1 MTTPRMFRLAGPVLL
16 LALVVAL
23 AASAVT
29 AAPAAPPAAMGTSGG
44 HDLDALWAAA
54 QRQHDLAK
62 LDAVL
67 LLEERRVG
75 IAPEG
80 AVTTTVHTV
89 VWIGTSTG
97 LRSYADLRL
106 PWNEATCS
114 FTVTKL
120 RTWRD
125 GRWWPDA
132 ERISDTAVVHTLP
145 YAVDHADDYTT
156 LRETMLLHDGVELP
170 CLMETEYTIT
180 ERALPAADGLFVLP
194 QRDPAVRVSLSVSAP
209 AGRTLRHVELNG
221 APAPVEAEGDGRRTY
236 TWTMEPVPALRLPLT
251 AHAAAF
257 EPAVCW
263 STWADERALGDA
275 FNSAFWEAAVAPRA
289 VVDSLRAAQREAGG
303 ERARVQAGGKW
314 LARNVRHVR
323 QDDRWWTFAP
333 RRAERTWET
342 AYGHVLDRAVL
353 WASLLKADGWQVLP
367 VLAGPVGAPAAP
379 ALPHLGGRGQ
389 LLLYLQGA
397 FDAKV
402 RRPLLVC
409 DPADFSVHAEGVLD
423 GRPLLWL
430 YGEAKSQA
438 PQGGGG
444 ELTVELSLAAGD
456 TSWTGEGFASGR
468 GRLAFADAVDGE
480 PAALGRHA
488 AAVMAGVFKG
498 ATTPAATLPL
508 VLRGA
513 TDLRCTVAAPLGK
526 ADADGRRQVVLGRPQ
541 GGLLDRLPADCHL
554 FDATRTAPVLLDG
567 LLRQVVAVRLKLP
580 DGATATLPE
589 GRVLTNAAGTFTLT
603 AGMADGWVEYRR
615 ELALAEGAGAAA
627 NWPALRALLLEEADA
642 AGATLAWRAKR

>member
-1 MTTPRMFRLAGPVLL
+1 MKAPSHRYRKFAGVALCAL
-16 LALVVAL
+16 LALPTLLAPRAL
-23 AASAVT
+23 
-29 AAPAAPPAAMGTSGG
+29 AAPAAMGVSAG
-44 HDLDALWAAA
+44 HDLDALLAAA
-54 QRQHDLAK
+54 QGRHDLARQ
-62 LDAVL
+62 DAVL
-67 LLEERRVG
+67 LLEDRRVDV
-75 IAPEG
+75 ASEG
-80 AVTTTVHTV
+80 SVATTVHTV
-89 VWIGTSTG
+89 VWIGTATG
-97 LRSYADLRL
+97 LRAYADLRV

-125 GRWWPDA
+125 GRWWPDR

-170 CLMETEYTIT
+170 CVMETEYTIT
-180 ERALPAADGLFVLP
+180 ERGLPAADGLFVLP
-194 QRDPAVRVSLSVSAP
+194 QRDPAMLVRLSVSAP
-209 AGRTLRHVELNG
+209 LARALHHAELNG
-221 APAPVEAEGDGRRTY
+221 APAPAAAEADGRRTL
-236 TWTMEPVPALRLPLT
+236 TWTLQPAPALRLPVT
-251 AHAAAF
+251 AAPAAY

-263 STWADERALGDA
+263 STWADQRALGDA
-275 FNSAFWEAAVAPRA
+275 FNSVVWEAAVAPPA
-289 VVDSLRAAQREAGG
+289 IVDSLRAVMREATGD
-303 ERARVQAGGKW
+303 RARVQAGGAW
-314 LARNVRHVR
+314 LARNIRHVH

-353 WASLLKADGWQVLP
+353 WASLLKADGWQAVP

-389 LLLYLQGA
+389 LLLYLQPA

-430 YGEAKSQA
+430 FGEAKPTA

-444 ELTVELSLAAGD
+444 ELAVELSLAAGD
-456 TSWTGEGFASGR
+456 TAWTGAGFAAGR
-468 GRLAFADAVDGE
+468 GRLAFTDAVDGE

-488 AAVMAGVFKG
+488 AALFGGVLKG
-498 ATTPAATLPL
+498 AAAPAATLPL

-513 TDLRCTVAAPLGK
+513 TDLRCDVTMPLGK
-526 ADADGRRQVVLGRPQ
+526 ADAEGRRALSVGRPK
-541 GGLLDRLPADCHL
+541 GGLLDRLPGDCRL
-554 FDATRTAPVLLDG
+554 AEASRTAPVLLDG
-567 LLRQVVAVRLKLP
+567 PLRQVVTLRLKLP
-580 DGATATLPE
+580 AGSRAALPE
-589 GRVLTNAAGTFTLT
+589 ARSLANAAGMFSLAATE
-603 AGMADGWVEYRR
+603 ADGWVEYRR
-615 ELALAEGAGAAA
+615 EVSLVEGAGAAA
-627 NWPALRALLLEEADA
+627 NWPALRALLLEEADPANA
-642 AGATLAWRAKR
+642 ALAWRPAD

>member
-1 MTTPRMFRLAGPVLL
+1 MAR
-16 LALVVAL
+16 
-23 AASAVT
+23 
-29 AAPAAPPAAMGTSGG
+29 
-44 HDLDALWAAA
+44 
-54 QRQHDLAK
+54 RQHDLTK
-62 LDAVL
+62 RDAVL
-67 LLEERRVG
+67 LLEERRIE

-80 AVTTTVHTV
+80 AVSTTVHTV
-89 VWIGTSTG
+89 VWIGTATG
-97 LRSYADLRL
+97 IRAYADLRI

-114 FTVTKL
+114 FAVTKL
-120 RTWRD
+120 RTWRN

-132 ERISDTAVVHTLP
+132 EEISDTAVVHTLP
-145 YAVDHADDYTT
+145 YAVDHADHYTT

-170 CLMETEYTIT
+170 CIMETEYTLN

-194 QRDPAVRVSLSVSAP
+194 QRDAAVLVRLSVSAP
-209 AGRTLRHVELNG
+209 ADRALNHAELNG
-221 APAPVEAEGDGRRTY
+221 APAPTIAEQDGRRAL
-236 TWTMEPVPALRLPLT
+236 TWTLQPAAALRLPLT
-251 AHAAAF
+251 AAPAAY

-289 VVDSLRAAQREAGG
+289 VVDSLRNVMREAGG

-314 LARNVRHVR
+314 LARNVRHVH

-333 RRAERTWET
+333 RRAELTWET

-397 FDAKV
+397 FDAQV

-430 YGEAKSQA
+430 YGEAKNQA

-444 ELTVELSLAAGD
+444 EFTVELSLAAGD
-456 TSWTGEGFASGR
+456 TAWAGAGFVSGR
-468 GRLAFADAVDGE
+468 GRLGFADAVDGE
-480 PAALGRHA
+480 PSALGRHA
-488 AAVMAGVFKG
+488 AAVMGGVLKG

-508 VLRGA
+508 LLRGA
-513 TDLRCTVAAPLGK
+513 ADLRCDVAAPLGK
-526 ADADGRRQVVLGRPQ
+526 ADADGRRQLVVGRPK
-541 GGLLDRLPADCHL
+541 GGLLDRLPGDCRP
-554 FDATRTAPVLLDG
+554 AEAVRAAPVLLDG
-567 LLRQVVAVRLKLP
+567 PLRQVVAVRLKLP
-580 DGATATLPE
+580 AGATVALPE
-589 GRVLTNAAGTFTLT
+589 GRALTNAAGSFTLT
-603 AGMADGWVEYRR
+603 ATHADGWVEYRR
-615 ELALAEGAGAAA
+615 DLALSQGAGAAA
-627 NWPALRALLLEEADA
+627 NWPALRALLLEEGDA
-642 AGATLAWRAKR
+642 ANATMAWRTKP

>member
-1 MTTPRMFRLAGPVLL
+1 MTTLRKLRPAFTTLL
-16 LALVVAL
+16 LIFALT
-23 AASAVT
+23 ASAL
-29 AAPAAPPAAMGTSGG
+29 AAPAATTSTMGVSGG

-54 QRQHDLAK
+54 RRQHDLAK
-62 LDAVL
+62 QDAVL
-67 LLEERRVG
+67 LLEERRIE

-80 AVTTTVHTV
+80 AVSTTVHTV
-89 VWIGTSTG
+89 VWIGTATG
-97 LRSYADLRL
+97 IRAYADLRL

-145 YAVDHADDYTT
+145 YAVDHADHYTT

-170 CLMETEYTIT
+170 CIMETEYTIT
-180 ERALPAADGLFVLP
+180 ERGLPAADGLFVLP
-194 QRDPAVRVSLSVSAP
+194 QRDPAVLVRLSVTAP
-209 AGRTLRHVELNG
+209 AGRALNHAELNG
-221 APAPVEAEGDGRRTY
+221 APAPTATEQDGRRTL
-236 TWTMEPVPALRLPLT
+236 TWTLQPAAALRLPLT
-251 AHAAAF
+251 AAPAAY

-275 FNSAFWEAAVAPRA
+275 FGSAFWEAAVAPRA
-289 VVDSLRAAQREAGG
+289 VVDSLRNVMREAGG

-314 LARNVRHVR
+314 LARNVRHVH

-333 RRAERTWET
+333 RRAELTWET

-353 WASLLKADGWQVLP
+353 WAALLKADGWQVLP

-397 FDAKV
+397 FDAQV

-423 GRPLLWL
+423 GRPLLWM
-430 YGEAKSQA
+430 YGEAKNQA

-444 ELTVELSLAAGD
+444 EFTVELSLAAGD
-456 TSWTGEGFASGR
+456 TAWAGAGFVSGR

-488 AAVMAGVFKG
+488 AAVMGGVLKG
-498 ATTPAATLPL
+498 ATAPAATLPL
-508 VLRGA
+508 LVRGA
-513 TDLRCTVAAPLGK
+513 SDLRCDVAAPLGK
-526 ADADGRRQVVLGRPQ
+526 ADADGRRQLVVGRPK
-541 GGLLDRLPADCHL
+541 GGLLDRLPADCRT
-554 FDATRTAPVLLDG
+554 AEAVRTAPVLLDG
-567 LLRQVVAVRLKLP
+567 PLRQAVAVRLKLP
-580 DGATATLPE
+580 AGATVALPE
-589 GRVLTNAAGTFTLT
+589 GRSLANAAGSFTLT
-603 AGMADGWVEYRR
+603 ATQADGWVEYRR
-615 ELALAEGAGAAA
+615 EIALGQDAGAAA
-627 NWPALRALLLEEADA
+627 NWPALRALLLEEGDPAN
-642 AGATLAWRAKR
+642 ATLAWRTGP